1 MQRFTAM
8 TLCALIVLLATT
20 AFEAHA
26 QAQDEQLFQQ
36 IFGKAQEKVGQ
47 ARTAQADILSPE
59 VFTRAFRKFNEAKED
74 FKRGR
79 SLNEIN
85 TKLREVSTDLDA
97 AMNTAKVGKVALAAA
112 LAARNDALDSNA
124 PQYAQE
130 GYSLADRAFLDAAR
144 KLESGD
150 MNAAKKKSEEAER
163 IFREAELLAIK
174 GSVIGEVRTQI
185 IKAREVKVDRLAPLT
200 FGKAEALLAEAEKI
214 LNTDRY
220 AAGTAREKAEAAQYE
235 IKHAT
240 QLAEQIQRVKLDE
253 RQWEKLLLEQQQQ
266 IASVSKELD
275 FNPQFLEGTDKP
287 VNDIRQAIKS
297 LREERR
303 SLTAEVSKMSARL
316 DELSRELNNIREA
329 QVGLESQL
337 EKEKRKQQEMQQERQ
352 RREERQRALMTTFE
366 PNEAKILQESENLYR
381 IRLTA
386 LTFPSG
392 KAVIQ
397 PQYFSLLTKLQRAIR
412 IYPNAAISIEGHT
425 DGLGND
431 SNNQK
436 ISTERAVAIQQYL
449 LANMNLTPEQ
459 VQAVGYGESAPIA
472 SNETEDGRAQN
483 RRIEIV
489 LTIPPQ

>member
-1 MQRFTAM
+1 MQRLT
-8 TLCALIVLLATT
+8 VLLLF
-20 AFEAHA
+20 AFGMLLAGSASEARA
-26 QAQDEQLFQQ
+26 QAQDEQLYQQ
-36 IFGKAQEKVGQ
+36 IFGKVQEKIGQ
-47 ARTAQADILSPE
+47 ARTQQADILSPD
-59 VFTRAFRKFNEAKED
+59 VFARAFKKYNEARDD

-97 AMNTAKVGKVALAAA
+97 AVNTAKVGKVELEGALK
-112 LAARNDALDSNA
+112 ARNDALDSNA

-130 GYSLADRAFLDAAR
+130 SYATADRFFLEAAR
-144 KLESGD
+144 KFESGD
-150 MNAAKKKSEEAER
+150 RNSAKKRAEEAER
-163 IFREAELLAIK
+163 VFREAELQAIK
-174 GSVIGEVRTQI
+174 GSVIGAVRSQI
-185 IKAREVKVDRLAPLT
+185 VKAREVKVDRLAPLT

-214 LNTDRY
+214 LNSDRY
-220 AAGTAREKAEAAQYE
+220 AAGTAREKAEAAEYE

-240 QLAEQIQRVKLDE
+240 ALAEQIQRVKLDE

-266 IASVSKELD
+266 IASISKELD
-275 FNPQFLEGTDKP
+275 FNPQFLDGADKP

-303 SLTAEVSKMSARL
+303 SLSAEVSKMSTRME
-316 DELSRELNNIREA
+316 DLSRELNNIREA

-337 EKEKRKQQEMQQERQ
+337 EKEKRKQQELQAERQ

-366 PNEAKILQESENLYR
+366 PTEAKILQESESLYR
-381 IRLTA
+381 IRLLA

-436 ISTERAVAIQQYL
+436 ISTERAIAIQQYL
-449 LANMNLTPEQ
+449 LANMNLAPEQ

-472 SNETEDGRAQN
+472 SNETEEGRAQN
-483 RRIEIV
+483 RRIEVV
-489 LTIPPQ
+489 LAIPAQ

>member
-1 MQRFTAM
+1 MQRLTVVMLFAFG
-8 TLCALIVLLATT
+8 VLLTGSVS
-20 AFEAHA
+20 EARA
-26 QAQDEQLFQQ
+26 QAQEEQLYQQ
-36 IFGKAQEKVGQ
+36 IFGKAQEKIGQ
-47 ARTAQADILSPE
+47 ARTLQADILSPD
-59 VFTRAFRKFNEAKED
+59 VFVRAFKKYNEAKDD

-97 AMNTAKVGKVALAAA
+97 AMNTAKVGKVELEGALK
-112 LAARNDALDSNA
+112 ARNDALDSNA
-124 PQYAQE
+124 PQFAQE
-130 GYSLADRAFLDAAR
+130 SYATADRFFLEAAR
-144 KLESGD
+144 KFESGD
-150 MNAAKKKSEEAER
+150 RNGAKKRAEEAER
-163 IFREAELLAIK
+163 VFREAQLQAIK
-174 GSVIGEVRTQI
+174 GSVIGEVRNQI

-214 LNTDRY
+214 LNSDRY
-220 AAGTAREKAEAAQYE
+220 AAGTAREKAEAAAYE

-266 IASVSKELD
+266 IASISKELD

-303 SLTAEVSKMSARL
+303 SLTAEVSKMSTRL

-337 EKEKRKQQEMQQERQ
+337 EKEKRKQQELQQERQ
-352 RREERQRALMTTFE
+352 RREERQKALLTTFE
-366 PNEAKILQESENLYR
+366 PPEAKILQESDTVYR
-381 IRLTA
+381 IRLTG

-397 PQYFSLLTKLQRAIR
+397 PQYFSLLTKLQRALR
-412 IYPNAAISIEGHT
+412 IFPNVNVTIEGHT
-425 DGLGND
+425 DGVGNE
-431 SNNQK
+431 SNNQRY
-436 ISTERAVAIQQYL
+436 STERALAIQQYL
-449 LANMNLTPEQ
+449 LANMNLAPENI
-459 VQAVGYGESAPIA
+459 QAVGFGSSTPIA
-472 SNETEDGRAQN
+472 SDKTEEGRAQN
-483 RRIEIV
+483 RRIEVV
-489 LTIPPQ
+489 LTIPAQ